1 MGGTRT
7 PRTLQHECL
16 RPQITQ
22 GYLVGPL
29 AANGGPTQT
38 MALLPGSPAIDA
50 GVAVSGVTTDQRG
63 ITRPQGSSPDI
74 GAFESR
80 GFILTIAS
88 GQDHAHTGRLGLC
101 RSLGRR
107 RGQPLRRAGCGRPG
121 GLCRAGDRRSA
132 DLVGSPAIID
142 NNGQASATASANGFG
157 GSYSVTVG
165 AAGANSTVAV
175 SLTNE
180 DPTVVSLQRFG
191 VHYYPTRLVLTFSE
205 PMNAT
210 PADKLANYRL
220 VWVEP
225 DHRPGAKHEP
235 VIPIRSANY
244 DVASDTVAL
253 RPIYRLPL
261 RRSFMLTVVGTPP
274 GGLTN
279 TSGVFLDGAGTGQ
292 IGSDY
297 TAIINRKSLA
307 GQTGRK

>member
-88 GQDHAHTGRLGLC
+88 GQDQRTPVGSAFAA
-101 RSLGRR
+101 
-107 RGQPLRRAGCGRPG
+107 PLVVAVVSPFGEPVAG
-121 GLCRAGDRRSA
+121 GLVAFAAPVTGASA

-225 DHRPGAKHEP
+225 DHRPGAKHER